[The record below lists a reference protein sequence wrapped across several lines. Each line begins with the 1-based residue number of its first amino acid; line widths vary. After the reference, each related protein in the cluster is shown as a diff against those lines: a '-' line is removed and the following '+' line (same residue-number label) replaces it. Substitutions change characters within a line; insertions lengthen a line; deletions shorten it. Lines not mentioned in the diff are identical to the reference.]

1 MKRIRLLWTLE
12 CSLAISLVANAVQA
26 GVLLDL
32 PAALTAF
39 FAAMP
44 AILFAVMRRRM
55 GRMLID
61 EQVLGQTSEILESVG
76 DAFYAVDRQFRF
88 TYLNRKAL
96 EQIGSPRGQLIGRP
110 FLDVFP
116 QAEGSGLHDSCIQVM
131 RDGKAREFVGVS
143 PILKRWKSYLVL
155 PRPDGGLL
163 VHSRDISAQKA
174 AEAAMHESEKR
185 LRLAAHA
192 ARFGTY
198 DWDVANGLLFWSPE
212 SHAIHGFDR
221 SGPIACEHA
230 FRLIHPEDRSRV
242 AEAVERGLDP
252 GGMGF
257 WAIDYRIVRP
267 DGQTRWINAQSHVVF
282 EGERGDRKAIR
293 VIGTLQD
300 VTDRNATQQ
309 ALLSERMRFK
319 TVVEH
324 VPVGLLLVEV
334 PSGRTLVGNRQAERI
349 TGCRIPEN
357 PAAWLLERWK
367 GHDENGREIAAADQ
381 PLAITMATGEPA
393 ELTAL
398 SPRDDGSMA
407 WLRITSAPT
416 RDPDGTVTGIVVTIV
431 DIDAERRGA
440 DTLRDSEARLRR
452 AVENAPFPVMV
463 HAEDG
468 TVVHLSRAWLSI
480 TGYAAEDIRTVAGWA
495 RLAYGDDAD
504 TIMARVRSLFQQDC
518 PIDER
523 ENVVRTADGSRRTW
537 SFRSAPIGRDIDGR
551 RLVVT
556 MAVDLTERKENEAR
570 LHLLMR
576 EVDHRAKNAL
586 AVVQSILHLTRAENP
601 ADFTAAIEGRL
612 AAMARAHTLLAAS
625 RWSGAD
631 LAALIVDEL
640 APFASAGRIAVQ
652 GPAVSIAAEA
662 AQAVAMCLHELST
675 NAAKYG
681 ALSAPA
687 GRLELSWRME
697 GQEGGGSLVLDW
709 RETGGP
715 PVTPPDRTGF
725 GSMVL
730 RQTVESQLGG
740 DLVLDWNPAGL
751 CCRIALPTDCFSA
764 APAAEPLSEAVEQG
778 GSAKLAGPGARVLVV
793 EDEALTALAMEQVLL
808 DAGLAVLGP
817 VGRVEDALDL
827 LRETVPDVAVLD
839 VNLFGRTV
847 FPVAERLQALGV
859 PFLFC
864 SGYSRLDD
872 LSENLR
878 RAPLLAKP
886 VLADHLI
893 ATLSGLIAKC
903 DAGVT

>member
-1 MKRIRLLWTLE
+1 MRTIRFLWILE
-12 CSLAISLVANAVQA
+12 WVLAVSLVSNAIQA
-26 GVLLDL
+26 CLILDL
-32 PAALTAF
+32 PAPLTAF
-39 FAAMP
+39 LTAMP
-44 AILFAVMRRRM
+44 ALLFALVRGRM
-55 GRMLID
+55 GDLLIN

-88 TYLNRKAL
+88 IYLNRKAL
-96 EQIGSPRGQLIGRP
+96 EQIGKPQGQLIGRP

-174 AEAAMHESEKR
+174 AEAAMRESEKR

-198 DWDVANGLLFWSPE
+198 DWDLASGQLFWSPE
-212 SHAIHGFDR
+212 SHAMHGLPCGASIICERAFD
-221 SGPIACEHA
+221 
-230 FRLIHPEDRSRV
+230 LIHPDDRSRV
-242 AEAVERGLDP
+242 AAAVERALDP
-252 GGMGF
+252 DGMGF
-257 WAIDYRIVRP
+257 WSIDYRIVRP
-267 DGQTRWINAQSHVVF
+267 DGQIRWINAQSHVVF
-282 EGERGDRKAIR
+282 EGERDDRKAIR

-300 VTDRNATQQ
+300 ITDPKAAQQ
-309 ALLSERMRFK
+309 ALLTERMRFK

-349 TGCRIPEN
+349 TGCKLPED
-357 PAAWLLERWK
+357 PDVWMLDRWK
-367 GHDENGREIAAADQ
+367 GYDENGREISVADQ
-381 PLAITMATGEPA
+381 PLAVTMASGQPA
-393 ELTAL
+393 ELTA
-398 SPRDDGSMA
+398 RGIREDGSLG
-407 WLRITSAPT
+407 WLRITSAPI
-416 RDPDGTVTGIVVTIV
+416 RDPEGEVTGIVVTII
-431 DIDAERRGA
+431 DIDAERRTA
-440 DTLRDSEARLRR
+440 DSLRDSEARLRR
-452 AVENAPFPVMV
+452 AVENAPFPIMV

-480 TGYAAEDIRTVAGWA
+480 TGYAAEDVRTMTRWT
-495 RLAYGDDAD
+495 RLAYGDGADAV
-504 TIMARVRSLFQQDC
+504 MERVRSLFAADC
-518 PIDER
+518 PVDER

-537 SFRSAPIGRDIDGR
+537 SFRSAPIGRDVDGR
-551 RLVVT
+551 QLVVT
-556 MAVDLTERKENEAR
+556 MAVDLTERKEDEAR

-576 EVDHRAKNAL
+576 EVDHRAKNVL

-625 RWSGAD
+625 HWSGAD
-631 LAALIVDEL
+631 LGAMSVDEL
-640 APFASAGRIAVQ
+640 APFSSADRISIR

-681 ALSAPA
+681 ALSTPA
-687 GRLELSWRME
+687 GRLGLSWRVE
-697 GQEGGGSLVLDW
+697 EQEQERGGRLILDW
-709 RETGGP
+709 VETAGP
-715 PVTPPDRTGF
+715 SVTAPSRTGF

-740 DLVLDWNPAGL
+740 ELRLDWDPAGL
-751 CCRIALPTDCFSA
+751 RCRIALPKDCFSTSG
-764 APAAEPLSEAVEQG
+764 AAEAVNEAVDPG
-778 GSAKLAGPGARVLVV
+778 GVETLANSSARVLLV

-808 DAGLAVLGP
+808 DAGLTVLGP
-817 VGRVEDALDL
+817 VGRVEDALAM
-827 LRETVPDVAVLD
+827 LRETIPDVAVLD
-839 VNLFGRTV
+839 VNLFGQTV
-847 FPVAERLQALGV
+847 FPVADRLQALGV
-859 PFLFC
+859 PFMFC
-864 SGYSRLDD
+864 SGYSRLDGISEK
-872 LSENLR
+872 LSKV
-878 RAPLLAKP
+878 PLLAKP

-893 ATLSGLIAKC
+893 ATLYNLLARC
-903 DAGVT
+903 DC

>member
-1 MKRIRLLWTLE
+1 M
-12 CSLAISLVANAVQA
+12 VANAVQA
-26 GVLLDL
+26 GVILDL
-32 PAALTAF
+32 SAVLTAF

-44 AILFAVMRRRM
+44 AMLFAVMRCRM

-76 DAFYAVDRQFRF
+76 DAFYAVDRHFRF

-96 EQIGSPRGQLIGRP
+96 EQIGRPRGQLIGRP

-212 SHAIHGFDR
+212 SHAIHGFHC
-221 SGPIACEHA
+221 SGSIVCEQA
-230 FRLIHPEDRSRV
+230 FRLIHPEDRGRV
-242 AEAVERGLDP
+242 AVAVERGLDP
-252 GGMGF
+252 GGTGF
-257 WAIDYRIVRP
+257 WSIDYRIVRP

-300 VTDRNATQQ
+300 VTDRKAAQQ

-357 PAAWLLERWK
+357 PDVWLLERWK
-367 GHDENGREIAAADQ
+367 GYDENGREIAADDQ

-398 SPRDDGSMA
+398 SPRDDGSIA
-407 WLRITSAPT
+407 WLRITSAPI

-480 TGYAAEDIRTVAGWA
+480 TGYAAEDLRTMAGWT
-495 RLAYGDDAD
+495 RLAYGDGAD
-504 TIMARVRSLFQQDC
+504 PVMARVRSLFQQDC

-576 EVDHRAKNAL
+576 EVDHRAKNVL
-586 AVVQSILHLTRAENP
+586 AVVQSILHLTRAEDP

-640 APFASAGRIAVQ
+640 APFASVGRIAVQ

-687 GRLELSWRME
+687 GRLELTWRME
-697 GQEGGGSLVLDW
+697 GQEGGLVLDW

-715 PVTPPDRTGF
+715 PVAPPERAGF

-740 DLVLDWNPAGL
+740 ELVLDWNPAGL
-751 CCRIALPTDCFSA
+751 CCRIALPADCFSVA
-764 APAAEPLSEAVEQG
+764 AAAEPMSEAVDQG
-778 GSAKLAGPGARVLVV
+778 AAAKRAGPGARVLVV

-817 VGRVEDALDL
+817 VGRVEDALEL
-827 LRETVPDVAVLD
+827 LGETVPDVAVLD

-872 LSENLR
+872 ISDKLR
-878 RAPLLAKP
+878 QVPLLAKP

-893 ATLSGLIAKC
+893 ATLSDLMAKYE
-903 DAGVT
+903 AKVS